1 MNSKIIE
8 LAEYQTK
15 TSCLEDQVSN
25 DETEYEEDNTL
36 KDLKLENN
44 DRKLVNYLKKKNIL
58 IIKEL
63 KNGLEIS
70 SKSYIGLVQFTN
82 FTVKILPKFALKP
95 TSLPKI
101 IAYSYDLDDIRL
113 PRSEINFESNENYL
127 IDILIFF
134 FIMKCQNLLRSGLLK
149 SYILYEQ
156 DSKFLRGKLLINK
169 QITHNIKH
177 QTLFA
182 CEFDELEY
190 NNIENQI
197 LLYTL
202 KESYS
207 LTQSDLLRKDI
218 RILIRQFSDRV
229 DEKTISS
236 YDFNSIAYNR
246 LNKHY
251 QSIHDLCK
259 IIISKMGVSN
269 FYEGKKH
276 VSNSFFVDMNL
287 IFEKFVTRL
296 FKEFYNSEYF
306 VEDQKNKKAWITDE
320 GAYTNIR
327 TDILLSSPMGN
338 KIVIDTKYKRKIS
351 QSDSFQIF
359 FYVHEYNEEKGYAVL
374 PLYLD
379 SKKSE
384 NMTAVV
390 SGLNIDIKRI
400 DLEKTLNWIYSEP
413 RNKSQINKMLLELIP
428 TN

>member
-15 TSCLEDQVSN
+15 TSCLEDHFSN
-25 DETEYEEDNTL
+25 DETEYEEDNIL
-36 KDLKLENN
+36 KELKLENK
-44 DRKLVNYLKKKNIL
+44 DRQLVYDLKKKNIL

-70 SKSYIGLVQFTN
+70 SKSHIGVVQFAN

-101 IAYSYDLDDIRL
+101 IAYSYDLDDVTL
-113 PRSEINFESNENYL
+113 PSSEINFESDENYL

-134 FIMKCQNLLRSGLLK
+134 FIRKCQNLLRSGLLK
-149 SYILYEQ
+149 SYILYEN
-156 DSKFLRGKLLINK
+156 DSKFLRGKLLIQK
-169 QITHNIKH
+169 QIIHNIQH
-177 QTLFA
+177 RPLFA

-202 KESYS
+202 KQSYR
-207 LTQSDLLRKDI
+207 LTQSDSLRKDI

-229 DEKTISS
+229 DEKIISS
-236 YDFNSIAYNR
+236 NDFNSVTYNR

-251 QSIHDLCK
+251 ESIHDLCK
-259 IIISKMGVSN
+259 IIISKTGISN
-269 FYEGKKH
+269 FYESKKH
-276 VSNSFFVDMNL
+276 VGTSFFVDMNL

-296 FKEFYNSEYF
+296 FKDFYNSEYF

-327 TDILLSSPMGN
+327 TDILLSSPMEK

-351 QSDSFQIF
+351 HTDSFQIF
-359 FYVHEYNEEKGYAVL
+359 FYVHEYNEKKGYALL

-390 SGLNIDIKRI
+390 SGLDIDIRRI
-400 DLEKTLNWIYSEP
+400 DLEKTLDWIYSEP
-413 RNKSQINKMLLELIP
+413 RNKSQLNKMLLELIP
-428 TN
+428 AN